1 MLRPMSVKRNKEK
14 GEEDNN
20 GAIDFHSIELKISF
34 LDYQGYKERIC
45 R

>member
-14 GEEDNN
+14 GEEDN

-34 LDYQGYKERIC
+34 LDYQGNKERIC